1 MFIQQCLC
9 RFRSN
14 NFYFALL
21 LIMLFLCTLPVGYAI
36 VWLEPSWHCGPF
48 SGYLRAYKIFT
59 NGLQRALPDSLNKVW
74 LKGVVRC
81 PSGMVR
87 CT

>member
-1 MFIQQCLC
+1 
-9 RFRSN
+9 
-14 NFYFALL
+14 
-21 LIMLFLCTLPVGYAI
+21 MLFLCTLPVGYAI

-74 LKGVVRC
+74 KYLSYKKIIVLC
-81 PSGMVR
+81 QLW
-87 CT
+87 

>member
-1 MFIQQCLC
+1 
-9 RFRSN
+9 
-14 NFYFALL
+14 
-21 LIMLFLCTLPVGYAI
+21 MLFLCTLPVGYAI

-74 LKGVVRC
+74 LKE
-81 PSGMVR
+81 
-87 CT
+87 